1 VHTRAVPRR
10 LYSDVDVICG
20 SISIGIGSISSVGMK
35 GVRRLCIMGFLV
47 RRIARGMRLSI
58 ILGLFVRL
66 WAVGGFL
73 VGLII

>member
-1 VHTRAVPRR
+1 VSHR

-20 SISIGIGSISSVGMK
+20 SISTGIGSISSVGMR
-35 GVRRLCIMGFLV
+35 GVRRLCRMGFLV

-66 WAVGGFL
+66 RVVGGFL